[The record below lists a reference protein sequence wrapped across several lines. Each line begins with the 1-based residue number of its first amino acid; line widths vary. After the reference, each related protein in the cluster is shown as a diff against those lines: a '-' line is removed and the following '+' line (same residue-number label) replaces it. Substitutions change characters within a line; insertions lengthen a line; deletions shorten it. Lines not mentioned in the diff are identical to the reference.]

1 MTKIVTGKN
10 ITGMVIFDGPSRVEN
25 LHIFVLQNSM
35 WVPAEPE
42 DKLKL
47 QQPILQKY
55 KLKNNLNNYVGFIG
69 FETNSKYMVYKIK
82 DTENLR
88 STGFRCDQAGK
99 KKTLAILN
107 QIEGTAEESSKQTAF
122 ELCVRQEF
130 TLRNYEM
137 DNILKGNDIT
147 GKTWF
152 LDTETAIINE
162 CEKKEKK

>member
-1 MTKIVTGKN
+1 
-10 ITGMVIFDGPSRVEN
+10 MVIFDGPSRIEN
-25 LHIFVLQNSM
+25 LHIFVLQNLI

-69 FETNSKYMVYKIK
+69 FETNSKYMVYKVK
-82 DTENLR
+82 DTGNLR

-99 KKTLAILN
+99 KKTLAILG
-107 QIEGTAEESSKQTAF
+107 QIEGIMEESSKQTAF

-130 TLRNYEM
+130 TLRNFEL
-137 DNILKGNDIT
+137 DNSLNGNDLNFK

-162 CEKKEKK
+162 FEKKEKK